1 MADRSREE
9 LAAIQRRMRDV
20 FPIVHARLK
29 AIPGV
34 VGVGIGFRQVGGEL
48 TLEPVFTVDVI
59 EKKAPGDVPPGE
71 MIPSEIEGFPV
82 DVQVFQAGD
91 PEDDRAKYRPIKG
104 GIRIERKGSSRGGT
118 LGCLA
123 RLDADDTVVLLTNA
137 HVVGLAQ
144 NDTAAGLS
152 GSDAGMIELGQP
164 CHTTSCC
171 CTCNDI
177 AVTLHAV
184 RHLHLDFAIAR
195 IKEGIQIDAEI
206 EEIGPITGVAAPM
219 MVGETVHK
227 RGKTTGHTTGMIS
240 KLTMNGMGVIE
251 RIEVKKNMGN
261 DRFSEPGDSGSALLN
276 DNDEIIGLHFR
287 GNNGPTVVAP
297 NFLSISCPIQLVL
310 STLAANMFPIT
321 IITGEGGESLTV
333 QTPAEAAKGD
343 LLWAVELRLR
353 QTEAGRMLWALV
365 ERHQDEVLHLV
376 NHVRPV
382 IVVWQRNQGP
392 AFTAALGRSIREP
405 LYRIP
410 HELNGVSRVQLAIAL
425 ATVLDAYGSE
435 TLRADLAQHRDALE
449 ELLVAGD
456 TAEEMFER
464 WEQQEARGASMAASE
479 R

>member
-1 MADRSREE
+1 MADLSREE
-9 LAAIQRRMRDV
+9 MAAIQRRMQEI
-20 FPIVHARLK
+20 FPAVHAQLSV
-29 AIPGV
+29 IPGV
-34 VGVGIGFRQVGGEL
+34 VGIGIGFKQVGGEL
-48 TLEPVFTVDVI
+48 TLQPAFTVDVV
-59 EKKAPGDVPPGE
+59 EKKAPGDVPPGQL
-71 MIPSEIEGFPV
+71 IPREIGGFPV

-123 RLDADDTVVLLTNA
+123 RLDEDDTVVLLTNA
-137 HVVGLAQ
+137 HVVGIPEGGLDGDD
-144 NDTAAGLS
+144 ND
-152 GSDAGMIELGQP
+152 MIELGQP

-177 AVTLHAV
+177 AITLHGV
-184 RHLHLDFAIAR
+184 RNNHLDFAIAR
-195 IKEGIQIDAEI
+195 IKQGIQVNAEI
-206 EEIGPITGVAAPM
+206 EEIGPITGVAAAM
-219 MVGETVHK
+219 MVGENVHK
-227 RGKTTGHTTGMIS
+227 RGKTTGHTQGMIS
-240 KLTMNGMGVIE
+240 KLMMNGMGVVE

-276 DNDEIIGLHFR
+276 DNDEIIGLHR
-287 GNNGPTVVAP
+287 AGTNGPTVVAP
-297 NFLSISCPIQLVL
+297 NFLSISTPIQLVL
-310 STLAANMFPIT
+310 STLTTNGFPIT
-321 IITGEGGESLTV
+321 IITGDGGESLVV

-353 QTEAGRMLWALV
+353 QTDAGRILWALI

-382 IVVWQRNQGP
+382 TVVWQRNQGP

-410 HELNGVSRVQLAIAL
+410 QELNGVARLQLAIAL
-425 ATVLDAYGSE
+425 ATVLDAYGSDM
-435 TLRADLAQHRDALE
+435 LRADLAQHRDALE
-449 ELLVAGD
+449 ELLVASD

-464 WEQQEARGASMAASE
+464 WEQRESAGSAAAV
-479 R
+479 RRR